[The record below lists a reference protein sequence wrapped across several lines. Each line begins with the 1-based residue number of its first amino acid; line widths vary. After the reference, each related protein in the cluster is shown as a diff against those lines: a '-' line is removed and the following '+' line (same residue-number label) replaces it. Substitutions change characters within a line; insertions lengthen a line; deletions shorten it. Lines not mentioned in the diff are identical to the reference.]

1 MSSSVAGSVASS
13 VAGSSDAGASSI
25 AGSSAADASAAGSS
39 AAGSSTAGS
48 SAAGTSSTS
57 GTTAAGVSCFG
68 ASSAP
73 WFAFPEKSGVKADAF
88 TGSTLLTWVPQ
99 NVQKRAPGFNFL
111 PQFVQ
116 NAISYPPY
124 ILGSNPFV
132 TVKTRSPSSP
142 CFESPKG

>member
-1 MSSSVAGSVASS
+1 MSSSVAGSSTAV
-13 VAGSSDAGASSI
+13 SSDAGAST
-25 AGSSAADASAAGSS
+25 AGSS
-39 AAGSSTAGS
+39 AAGASSIAGS

>member
-1 MSSSVAGSVASS
+1 MPSSVAGSVASS

-25 AGSSAADASAAGSS
+25 AGSSDAGA
-39 AAGSSTAGS
+39 
-48 SAAGTSSTS
+48 SSTS

-68 ASSAP
+68 ASSTP
-73 WFAFPEKSGVKADAF
+73 WFTFPEKSGVKAGAF

-124 ILGSNPFV
+124 ILGSNPFA
-132 TVKTRSPSSP
+132 TVKTRLHHLASNHQKD
-142 CFESPKG
+142 KGQKCKRYRQC